1 MVVKNSHLVH
11 GAKKPFRLEINDNQ
25 MQLALLNLVIDSK
38 LCSCELF
45 RMKVGDILLIPL
57 SLFIICGHSL

>member
-1 MVVKNSHLVH
+1 MVVNNVH
-11 GAKKPFRLEINDNQ
+11 HVNAAKKPLRLEINYNP

-45 RMKVGDILLIPL
+45 RMKVGDV
-57 SLFIICGHSL
+57 C